1 MALKVTN
8 LLIKAVH
15 ELVDFLERDGQS
27 VEVRI
32 CNEGRIYAEVDTEKC
47 VIWLGENG
55 EYYDLSVDVQMK
67 NDDGGGV
74 GLWSLMQVGDDSIW
88 NTIKK

>member
-27 VEVRI
+27 VEVKFG
-32 CNEGRIYAEVDTEKC
+32 NEGRIYAEVLTERC
-47 VIWLGENG
+47 VIWLGENAG
-55 EYYDLSVDVQMK
+55 YYDLSVDLQMK
-67 NDDGGGV
+67 NDVGGGV
-74 GLWSLMQVGDDSIW
+74 GLWSLVHVGEDSIW

>member
-1 MALKVTN
+1 MTRKVTN
-8 LLIKAVH
+8 LLIKAVY

-27 VEVRI
+27 VEVKFGIAGRI
-32 CNEGRIYAEVDTEKC
+32 CAEVVTERC

-55 EYYDLSVDVQMK
+55 EYYDLSVDLQMK
-67 NDDGGGV
+67 KGVGGGV
-74 GLWSLMQVGDDSIW
+74 GLWSLVQVGEDSIW